1 MSEGN
6 AVEVD
11 AAVVGAPRAASV
23 VAVLVAGA
31 VQEVVVVAGDLLEEV
46 DAVVAGAVVA
56 GAAVHAATQVVAVGV
71 EAAVADAAVAALVQS
86 RQLQLKRRH

>member
-1 MSEGN
+1 
-6 AVEVD
+6 
-11 AAVVGAPRAASV
+11 V

-31 VQEVVVVAGDLLEEV
+31 VQEVVVVAEDLLEEV